1 MTNSTIK
8 DLQKLGAEPPRNLN
22 GIACDLGRAIA
33 ARTKDFERNER
44 KRFETTLRNQL
55 TVFAQ
60 QHHGVPDL
68 ESLID
73 DQAAEARL
81 HFEQSLDEQLSQLRE
96 EPQTYQDREG
106 HSEHRDWQR
115 RTTRHQHFQ
124 LSLLQQYQSKSPLK
138 SHRWKSKAEAI

>member
-1 MTNSTIK
+1 MQPTPNIHQSVT
-8 DLQKLGAEPPRNLN
+8 Q
-22 GIACDLGRAIA
+22 LGRAIA
-33 ARTKDFERNER
+33 VTVHKFERNER

-81 HFEQSLDEQLSQLRE
+81 HFEQSLHDQLSQLRE
-96 EPQTYQDREG
+96 
-106 HSEHRDWQR
+106 
-115 RTTRHQHFQ
+115 
-124 LSLLQQYQSKSPLK
+124 SLL
-138 SHRWKSKAEAI
+138 ETAIDTLRTSA